1 MALPAGIFESFQSNP
16 GTDLDDT
23 SGLSVL
29 DDLSSNPMMAKLLA
43 KNKKIMQTEAFADPE
58 PNRNVEKTKTD
69 SYGGYGGQGLETT
82 KTTKK
87 QPVNEEFYNEN
98 DERDFP
104 EPSMEELLL
113 KVKGAGKKLNEQK
126 PIQQPVYTQ
135 PTHIP
140 TQQPFGID
148 YTLLN
153 TMVKAAVMEA
163 MSTMRGTLL
172 AESKNESKE
181 AVYMTIF
188 NSIKFVDKKGNVYE
202 GKLKLIGNAND

>member
-1 MALPAGIFESFQSNP
+1 
-16 GTDLDDT
+16 
-23 SGLSVL
+23 
-29 DDLSSNPMMAKLLA
+29 MAKLLA
-43 KNKKIMQTEAFADPE
+43 KNKKIMQTEAFADPT
-58 PNRNVEKTKTD
+58 PNRVVEKERVD
-69 SYGGYGGQGLETT
+69 PYGGYGDQGLEQQRPS
-82 KTTKK
+82 KR

-126 PIQQPVYTQ
+126 PVQQPIYQQPTYPQQAIQQSP
-135 PTHIP
+135 
-140 TQQPFGID
+140 GID

-163 MSTMRGTLL
+163 MGTMKGTLL
-172 AESKNESKE
+172 TESKNDPKE
-181 AVYMTIF
+181 AVYMTIG

>member
-1 MALPAGIFESFQSNP
+1 MALPQGIFESFQENP

-29 DDLSSNPMMAKLLA
+29 DNLSSNPMMAKILA

-58 PNRNVEKTKTD
+58 PNRSVEKEKSD
-69 SYGGYGGQGLETT
+69 PYGGYGGEGLITP
-82 KTTKK
+82 KPPRR
-87 QPVNEEFYNEN
+87 QPTNEDFYNEK
-98 DERDFP
+98 DEREIP

-113 KVKGAGKKLNEQK
+113 KIKDAGKKLNEQK
-126 PIQQPVYTQ
+126 PV
-135 PTHIP
+135 
-140 TQQPFGID
+140 TQQYAQQTTYPQQTVGID

-163 MSTMRGTLL
+163 MSTMKGSLL
-172 AESKNESKE
+172 TESKNNPKE
-181 AVYMTIF
+181 AVYMTIG